1 MLWVGGWRLESK
13 IYPFC
18 RPVHKIVTVLPGG
31 SFPARVPFAR
41 TPIHMTCTAWCN
53 QCHSIK
59 SIYLRKV
66 GRFSLKSEFPAVWVR
81 HPPEKLKH
89 FPDYQ
94 YNVKN
99 ISPINQWKRIV
110 ACPLAG
116 RPLLVVLWQNAFSP
130 MMKVW
135 INLGLG
141 VFMKR
146 LAEITKGLK
155 LNKFIGIQ
163 QIIKEESK
171 KTFCMSG

>member
-66 GRFSLKSEFPAVWVR
+66 GRFSLKSEFPAVWVS

-89 FPDYQ
+89 FPEYQ
-94 YNVKN
+94 YNVKHVPYKPVEKN
-99 ISPINQWKRIV
+99 RCMPLGWKTTTSSAMTKCILTNDEGLNKLGAWCLYEAPRRDHK
-110 ACPLAG
+110 
-116 RPLLVVLWQNAFSP
+116 RPKIG
-130 MMKVW
+130 M
-135 INLGLG
+135 
-141 VFMKR
+141 
-146 LAEITKGLK
+146 GLK
-155 LNKFIGIQ
+155 NCQ
-163 QIIKEESK
+163 HWHS
-171 KTFCMSG
+171 